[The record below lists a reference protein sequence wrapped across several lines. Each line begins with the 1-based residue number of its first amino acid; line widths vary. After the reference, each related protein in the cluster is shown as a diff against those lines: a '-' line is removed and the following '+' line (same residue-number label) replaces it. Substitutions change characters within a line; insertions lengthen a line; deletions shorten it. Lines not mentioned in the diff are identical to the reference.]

1 VTKAAETA
9 TEQASITH
17 TETNFMAS
25 KFRRGA
31 IVYTS
36 NGRSYVVDEVT
47 DGVVYCSADS
57 GAETEFSE
65 SSLLT
70 EAEWNARSGS
80 KIGLVYSRLRQSP
93 RYGKAPAKVDRAGA
107 ETVLAK
113 IERLMP
119 GILDFTAFTIAT
131 DILAEDGDQKLE
143 AELSIAKCREIFEA
157 AKPEVRAGLMA
168 SMLGMQPDVLVG
180 AGRLGD
186 NLMRA
191 LIAKGL
197 GDRAAAFDNFGDR
210 RRR

>member
-1 VTKAAETA
+1 
-9 TEQASITH
+9 
-17 TETNFMAS
+17 MAS

-31 IVYTS
+31 NVYTS
-36 NGRSYVVDEVT
+36 NGRSYVVEEVAN
-47 DGVVYCSADS
+47 GVVYCSADN

-70 EAEWNARSGS
+70 EAEWQARSGGR
-80 KIGLVYSRLRQSP
+80 IGLIYSRLRQSP
-93 RYGKAPAKVDRAGA
+93 RYGKPPAKVDRAGA
-107 ETVLAK
+107 EMLLAK

-119 GILDFTAFTIAT
+119 GILDFAAFTIAA
-131 DILAEDGDQKLE
+131 DILADAGDQKLE

-157 AKPEVRAGLMA
+157 AKPEVRAGLLA

-191 LIAKGL
+191 LITKGM
-197 GDRAAAFDNFGDR
+197 GDRATDFENFGDR

>member
-1 VTKAAETA
+1 
-9 TEQASITH
+9 
-17 TETNFMAS
+17 MAS

-70 EAEWNARSGS
+70 EAEWNARSGR
-80 KIGLVYSRLRQSP
+80 KIGLTYSRLRHSP

-131 DILAEDGDQKLE
+131 DILADDGDQNLE
-143 AELSIAKCREIFEA
+143 AELSIAKCRAVWETATPQARASLLA
-157 AKPEVRAGLMA
+157 AILATPA
-168 SMLGMQPDVLVG
+168 DVLLN
-180 AGRLGD
+180 AARLGD

-191 LIAKGL
+191 LVEKGMAARATEFEEFC
-197 GDRAAAFDNFGDR
+197 DRPR
-210 RRR
+210 S